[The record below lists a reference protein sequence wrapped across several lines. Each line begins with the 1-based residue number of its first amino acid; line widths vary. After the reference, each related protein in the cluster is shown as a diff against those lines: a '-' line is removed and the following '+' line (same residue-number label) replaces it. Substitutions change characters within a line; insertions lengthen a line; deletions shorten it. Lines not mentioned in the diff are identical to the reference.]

1 MTTRRRRRGF
11 NAAQVVVF
19 GFLGGNV
26 IGTLL
31 LLLPVS
37 SAKPGTTDLL
47 TASFTSVSALSL
59 TGLTVVDTATHW
71 STFGQVI
78 ILVLIKVG
86 GFGIMAL
93 GSLLGLVLTQR
104 VSLKTKLSSGA
115 EQQAL
120 GLDDFSHVLTLLFYT
135 SAAIELSLTAVLTST
150 FMWGYG
156 ESFPEALWHGF
167 FHSISAF
174 NNAGFST
181 FPGSLT
187 RFATDPVVLLPIA
200 SAAILGGLGFPVLIE
215 ITRRALR
222 RLRIVTRR
230 TVGLAPRL
238 SLTTKIVLIFSAV
251 LLAGGALYIGFAE
264 WQNPNTIGDMTVGS
278 KILNS
283 FFASTMARNNGFNAV
298 DYAHMTRETLV
309 GTDVLMFIGGGSA
322 GTSGGLRITTFAVLI
337 FIVIAE
343 IRGDNRVNT
352 GSRRLGVSVQRTAVA
367 LTVMSLAGVV
377 AAVIFMQVITGY
389 STDQIVFEV
398 ISAFGTCGLSTGI
411 TPTLPVAAKIMLM
424 VMMFTGRIGLVLVA
438 TALARR
444 ARPMTYT
451 LPKERPLIG

>member
-352 GSRRLGVSVQRTAVA
+352 GSRRLGVSVQRTAVV